1 MKSNNL
7 KSIML
12 SLLVMALWG
21 SLFPFVKIGYN
32 VFGIDSANVA
42 EILMFAGVRFAISGF
57 AVILIALTKKE
68 QLQKPKGKTISSIL
82 MVGFLS
88 IVLHYAFTYI
98 GLATTDSAKTAL
110 IKQLGA
116 LLYVCF
122 AFLFIKE
129 EKFSALKII
138 GALMG
143 FGGIIAINMSSAG
156 VRFSMGDI
164 LIILASVCTVASS
177 ILSKKIVAKNS
188 PFWVTG
194 ISQFTGGMI
203 LVLSAFILGADMLTF
218 HIRSTVV
225 FIYICTASTVAYVL
239 WNYIIRTA
247 NLSKM
252 FIIKFAEPMFACI
265 FGAILLGE
273 DIFKIQYLV
282 AFLLISLGIILGN
295 RSEKE

>member
-1 MKSNNL
+1 MKSNQL
-7 KSIML
+7 KLILL

-21 SLFPFVKIGYN
+21 SLFPFVKIGYK
-32 VFGIDSANVA
+32 VFEIDASNVA

-57 AVILIALTKKE
+57 VVILTAFIRKE
-68 QLQKPKGKTISSIL
+68 TLCESKGKAIGSIL

-122 AFLFIKE
+122 AFLFIKD
-129 EKFSALKII
+129 EKFSVLKIL

-143 FGGIIAINMSSAG
+143 FSGIIAINISSAG
-156 VRFSMGDI
+156 IHFSAGDI

-177 ILSKKIVAKNS
+177 ILGKKIVVKNS

-194 ISQFTGGMI
+194 ISQFMGGMI
-203 LVLSAFILGADMLTF
+203 LVLSAFILGADMLAF
-218 HIRSTVV
+218 NIRSTLV
-225 FIYICTASTVAYVL
+225 FIYICTASTIAYVM
-239 WNYIIRTA
+239 WNYILRTA
-247 NLSKM
+247 NLSNM

-273 DIFKIQYLV
+273 DIFKIQYLM
-282 AFLLISLGIILGN
+282 AFLLISLGIMIGN
-295 RSEKE
+295 KSQKG